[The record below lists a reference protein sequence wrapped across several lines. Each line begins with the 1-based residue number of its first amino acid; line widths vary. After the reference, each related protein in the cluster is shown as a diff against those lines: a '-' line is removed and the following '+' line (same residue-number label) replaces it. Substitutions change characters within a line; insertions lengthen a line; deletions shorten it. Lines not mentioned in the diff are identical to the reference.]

1 MKKPGTL
8 QCPQD
13 TADSEDF
20 PLVKD
25 MGHERSGFP
34 LWDDRKEELR
44 RLQQTSCRESGRQF
58 DVPTS
63 TGSPESGGDKV
74 TCAGTWV
81 PPGGPP
87 PPPAAPPPPPPAPP
101 MPSLSATPHPASSHL
116 GGPPPLLFCPPNRS
130 SLETQSCPTSEK
142 VYEVTASRVSPS
154 VQQRGAS
161 RSTDDACATSTSTA
175 GHSTTTDNVTNSDSF
190 CELCS
195 LDRTRTVQSSGGDFS
210 GTLGQDSNPNYD
222 SVMRQPV
229 PEALSGES
237 HTNVVSEHPDSPHA
251 AYVPEQLQTQ
261 CRGASACWEVT
272 GVADHDLTQT
282 GHKGETYDEMSSRD
296 CHKLDTEYRQ
306 EVSPA
311 VFCTR
316 GSAGVDGVSQHTGV
330 KRLHHHPTGREFF
343 SGGPLTGTELPSEN
357 PHTGREFLLGGL
369 HAGKEFPSGGSHT
382 PSRHAPQA
390 PYTLWNDK
398 HCPDYASSIVE
409 YRGIWTVIKASN
421 TVSYPGVHV
430 FGAEDK
436 LPADLHST
444 DPDHARSGLD
454 VRWDGRVGEPCEA
467 MERRSREPRLNSRNG
482 IEARLF
488 RFGEELFVGESTYSP
503 YSFLSTSCSS
513 CVCSCSQQEP
523 YDLSTKTATS
533 TTKTN
538 FAVTNVYEN
547 KSSHSLSTNQQ
558 MCSSA
563 FGTGAVHRSTCDLTI
578 NPCYKR
584 HDWAD
589 SGFDVSPK
597 AQDKKTRNVS
607 SVVTDTSNGGK
618 RPPGHHVYWMPSF
631 PRSNS
636 PQPQTPDP
644 QQLPGATRERSAC
657 GDIQNLIQCPPLPQL
672 SNASQMWSYD
682 SYQRDPNTHYSQLKN
697 TRPSTFPQKINTT
710 EANECDIV
718 PQAVVTFSSNAAPE
732 VPNLCN
738 SSVAIRPATLH
749 SDSEADT
756 TTVTGECLQPATVEN
771 HAPNPVASR
780 TIYEPD
786 LQPATSTERSTTP
799 TPLSTSASASA
810 GASAAPETA
819 DQGSGCSS
827 KPVIL
832 SSTMAAK
839 KESGQS
845 VATQEQQQHGRPVR
859 KRRPRLRTFQCALC
873 SVACSNRGQLQGHLR
888 THTGGYTQ
896 LHVVVVAV
904 VVVFV
909 VVVAMVVV
917 VVAVVVVVW

>member
-1 MKKPGTL
+1 MAKN
-8 QCPQD
+8 C
-13 TADSEDF
+13 
-20 PLVKD
+20 
-25 MGHERSGFP
+25 
-34 LWDDRKEELR
+34 
-44 RLQQTSCRESGRQF
+44 
-58 DVPTS
+58 
-63 TGSPESGGDKV
+63 
-74 TCAGTWV
+74 
-81 PPGGPP
+81 
-87 PPPAAPPPPPPAPP
+87 
-101 MPSLSATPHPASSHL
+101 
-116 GGPPPLLFCPPNRS
+116 
-130 SLETQSCPTSEK
+130 
-142 VYEVTASRVSPS
+142 
-154 VQQRGAS
+154 
-161 RSTDDACATSTSTA
+161 
-175 GHSTTTDNVTNSDSF
+175 
-190 CELCS
+190 
-195 LDRTRTVQSSGGDFS
+195 
-210 GTLGQDSNPNYD
+210 
-222 SVMRQPV
+222 
-229 PEALSGES
+229 
-237 HTNVVSEHPDSPHA
+237 
-251 AYVPEQLQTQ
+251 
-261 CRGASACWEVT
+261 
-272 GVADHDLTQT
+272 
-282 GHKGETYDEMSSRD
+282 
-296 CHKLDTEYRQ
+296 
-306 EVSPA
+306 
-311 VFCTR
+311 
-316 GSAGVDGVSQHTGV
+316 
-330 KRLHHHPTGREFF
+330 
-343 SGGPLTGTELPSEN
+343 
-357 PHTGREFLLGGL
+357 
-369 HAGKEFPSGGSHT
+369 
-382 PSRHAPQA
+382 
-390 PYTLWNDK
+390 
-398 HCPDYASSIVE
+398 
-409 YRGIWTVIKASN
+409 
-421 TVSYPGVHV
+421 
-430 FGAEDK
+430 FG
-436 LPADLHST
+436 
-444 DPDHARSGLD
+444 
-454 VRWDGRVGEPCEA
+454 
-467 MERRSREPRLNSRNG
+467 
-482 IEARLF
+482 
-488 RFGEELFVGESTYSP
+488 GESTYSP
-503 YSFLSTSCSS
+503 NSFLSTSCSS
-513 CVCSCSQQEP
+513 CVCSQQEP

-533 TTKTN
+533 TRKTN

-547 KSSHSLSTNQQ
+547 KSSHSLSTNRQ

-563 FGTGAVHRSTCDLTI
+563 FRTGAVDRSTCDLTI

-657 GDIQNLIQCPPLPQL
+657 GGIQNLIQCPPLPQL

-732 VPNLCN
+732 VPNVCN

-756 TTVTGECLQPATVEN
+756 TTVTGECLQTAAAEN
-771 HAPNPVASR
+771 HVPNPVASR

-799 TPLSTSASASA
+799 TPLSTNASAN
-810 GASAAPETA
+810 AARETA

-896 LHVVVVAV
+896 LHVAVVAV
-904 VVVFV
+904 VVVVV
-909 VVVAMVVV
+909 VVVAMAVV